1 MLCIWYW
8 SHGLIPIIAVSC
20 FLLAPAGGYGF
31 CHVPTTPGKHS
42 LHIPVFRPR
51 GSAFDAVSC
60 FFLGGYP
67 RYAHPDVVLSGTPR
81 FDHHCV
87 SGMVGARRGQVALQ

>member
-1 MLCIWYW
+1 M
-8 SHGLIPIIAVSC
+8 SVSYL
-20 FLLAPAGGYGF
+20 FLASTGGYGF

-42 LHIPVFRPR
+42 LQIPVFRPR

-87 SGMVGARRGQVALQ
+87 SGMVG